1 MLSTEVLERFE
12 YQIINIASNH
22 LQYMRADLKKSKI
35 KCVTWRIS
43 NFAYIGRFSVI
54 NVICRQII
62 CALKI
67 FNRKTLDPLTL
78 SSIFNFEQK
87 SIHYPDFQI
96 FKPYFKTDPFIKI
109 LRSMSHIF
117 LAEPL
122 SRSIH
127 VTQQPEPASGLAFMR
142 ALQHPLDTVP

>member
-1 MLSTEVLERFE
+1 MK
-12 YQIINIASNH
+12 
-22 LQYMRADLKKSKI
+22 DI
-35 KCVTWRIS
+35 KLRLH
-43 NFAYIGRFSVI
+43 
-54 NVICRQII
+54 RQIQRYQ
-62 CALKI
+62 CHLSPDNLALKI

-109 LRSMSHIF
+109 LGSMSHIF